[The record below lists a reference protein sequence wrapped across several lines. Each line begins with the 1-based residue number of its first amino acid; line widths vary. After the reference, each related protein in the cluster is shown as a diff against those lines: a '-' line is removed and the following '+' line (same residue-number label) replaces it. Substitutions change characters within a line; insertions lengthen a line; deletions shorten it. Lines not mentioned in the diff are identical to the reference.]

1 MGNGGSKQSTEQPVL
16 SPETPGGLMG
26 KVGQIARVQGI
37 TEGGGGRR
45 RGAAPKIPSHNVK
58 ANAEDLSFIEVS
70 LTATDPLAPCA
81 SSSVF
86 VTHQ

>member
-37 TEGGGGRR
+37 TEGGGKR

-70 LTATDPLAPCA
+70 LTAAVPSVPCA
-81 SSSVF
+81 NL
-86 VTHQ
+86 